1 MYPHIMPPRCSLY
14 SHHSNRRR
22 AYFGLSRQRPA
33 AAARALLT
41 GLFLSRERA
50 RQRLL
55 GEVNA
60 GGLGLL
66 YRIILDSARPELCA
80 ALHLVL
86 GALAGGRAV
95 LIFCKAGKD
104 RSGLLAALIL
114 AAAGCDDEQI
124 LRDYIRW
131 GHASWERR
139 CGAIRYWIT

>member
-1 MYPHIMPPRCSLY
+1 MAHLLAPPLPHA
-14 SHHSNRRR
+14 HSIPSRRR

-104 RSGLLAALIL
+104 RTGLMVALIL
-114 AAAGCDDEQI
+114 AATGCTDEQI
-124 LRDYIRW
+124 LKDYIR
-131 GHASWERR
+131 
-139 CGAIRYWIT
+139 